1 MPVRGDIEDFNS
13 LLRLFCRMALGK
25 SFRQPF
31 SAVDGKKRKK
41 KWKKNVLGSKE
52 VGAKE
57 RTGKQQINLLI
68 VFWIDR

>member
-13 LLRLFCRMALGK
+13 SLRLFCRMALGK

-31 SAVDGKKRKK
+31 SAVNGKKK

-52 VGAKE
+52 VGA
-57 RTGKQQINLLI
+57 RGKNRQTTNKSLDSVL
-68 VFWIDR
+68 D